1 MRLDFRCCFK
11 KILDGN
17 LPDKKKFVILQA
29 ICKRNSNEK
38 RIANEAVSIDRYAH
52 HRIEKSEVAILWNL

>member
-17 LPDKKKFVILQA
+17 LPDKKIFVILQA
-29 ICKRNSNEK
+29 ISKRNSNEK
-38 RIANEAVSIDRYAH
+38 RIANEALI
-52 HRIEKSEVAILWNL
+52 IN